1 MKQVKN
7 KLVLKKKVKLIAGY
21 LYLCLYPELG
31 IQFYMRK
38 YNFMSEKVG
47 RIICLILIL
56 IQGELFALLL
66 LGSNINE
73 AI

>member
-1 MKQVKN
+1 
-7 KLVLKKKVKLIAGY
+7 
-21 LYLCLYPELG
+21 
-31 IQFYMRK
+31 
-38 YNFMSEKVG
+38 MSEKVG